1 MKTPTTQ
8 REAVASTAL
17 FCFETEAHGVKSYV
31 WTTTRG
37 KAAAATLR
45 SANDAGYKTRMP
57 DVRCRRRPELDDFDL
72 LDRRLKPNRPYC
84 PDFIQ
89 QNMIRAG
96 WLKESFGITI
106 SDNARIR
113 EDEGHHH
120 AI

>member
-89 QNMIRAG
+89 QNTADGVRYVARMLAGDLVELRA
-96 WLKESFGITI
+96 
-106 SDNARIR
+106 A
-113 EDEGHHH
+113 DEATLRAH
-120 AI
+120 